1 MAQDSAEALIE
12 ATVAMHSAG
21 KPLMRLVLPADD
33 EPEQW
38 AHYPP
43 DDAISP
49 VSRSRYFYH
58 CHPPEERGEGEHGH
72 FHLFLPLALF
82 AEEDCQSAPPED
94 GENRARVVHFTALS
108 VDMQGVPLQLFTTNR
123 WVTDE
128 WLCSA
133 DAIAAVI
140 DRFDLEGADG
150 DPHVNQWLTAFVA
163 LAREPIID
171 LLHRRD
177 AVLEAKGWPGEDR
190 AVEIAS
196 STPADLQALLDQ
208 ALA

>member
-12 ATVAMHSAG
+12 ATLAMHSAG
-21 KPLMRLVLPADD
+21 KPLMRLVLPIDG

-43 DDAISP
+43 DDAMSP

-58 CHPPEERGEGEHGH
+58 CHPPGERDEGEHGH
-72 FHLFLPLALF
+72 FHLFLPLTLF
-82 AEEDCQSAPPED
+82 AQEECKSAPPED
-94 GENRARVVHFTALS
+94 SEDRARVVHFAALS
-108 VDMQGVPLQLFTTNR
+108 VDMQGVPLRLFTTNR

-128 WLCSA
+128 WLYSA
-133 DAIAAVI
+133 DAIAAEV

-171 LLHRRD
+171 LLHQRD

-190 AVEIAS
+190 AVEITS
-196 STPADLQALLDQ
+196 SAPLDLQALLDQ
-208 ALA
+208 SLA